1 MDTTHKFHI
10 WIIMLLV
17 WNAVLL
23 MLVIGLIYFKP
34 LNSPDP
40 SEIADICAAATSTAL
55 KNSCSN
61 L

>member
-1 MDTTHKFHI
+1 
-10 WIIMLLV
+10 MLLV

-34 LNSPDP
+34 PNSPDP
-40 SEIADICAAATSTAL
+40 SEIAGFCATATSAAL
-55 KNSCSN
+55 NYSCSD